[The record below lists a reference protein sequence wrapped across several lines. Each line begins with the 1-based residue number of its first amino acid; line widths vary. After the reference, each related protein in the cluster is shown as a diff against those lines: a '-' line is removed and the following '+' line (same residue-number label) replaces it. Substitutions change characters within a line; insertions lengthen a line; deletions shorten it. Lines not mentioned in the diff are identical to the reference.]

1 MLGDLEKARE
11 EIAKNRAEVIE
22 RLVQFS
28 MTDLLLFWGQEK
40 DLMERQAKIW
50 GPILAWAE
58 ERMQTKF
65 VSTQGLDVPQENQT
79 SGYRLKVFLESLS
92 DKELTAF
99 YAAALQMRSVLLAA
113 ALVRGKINAEEA
125 FQAAFL
131 DELWQAE
138 NWGSDEEAEKRR
150 QTIKSEIIEIER
162 FLQEP
167 DKK

>member
-58 ERMQTKF
+58 EKMKAKF
-65 VSTQGLDVPQENQT
+65 ATTQSLDVPQENQA
-79 SGYRLKVFLESLS
+79 SGYRLKVFLENLS

-162 FLQEP
+162 FLHEP

>member
-58 ERMQTKF
+58 EKMKAKF
-65 VSTQGLDVPQENQT
+65 ATTQSLDVPQENQA
-79 SGYRLKVFLESLS
+79 SGYRLKVFLENLS

-150 QTIKSEIIEIER
+150 QTIKSEIEEIER

>member
-40 DLMERQAKIW
+40 DLMERQTKIW

-58 ERMQTKF
+58 EKMKAKF
-65 VSTQGLDVPQENQT
+65 VTTQGLDVPQENQT

-99 YAAALQMRSVLLAA
+99 YAAALQMRSVLLATQGRCHQPIDI
-113 ALVRGKINAEEA
+113 LNLFPFMCYFIGYVFYFSN
-125 FQAAFL
+125 
-131 DELWQAE
+131 
-138 NWGSDEEAEKRR
+138 
-150 QTIKSEIIEIER
+150 
-162 FLQEP
+162 
-167 DKK
+167 

>member
-40 DLMERQAKIW
+40 DLMERQTKIW

-58 ERMQTKF
+58 EKMKAKF
-65 VSTQGLDVPQENQT
+65 ATTQSLDVPQENQA
-79 SGYRLKVFLESLS
+79 SGYRLKVFLENLS

-113 ALVRGKINAEEA
+113 ALVGGKINAEEA

>member
-58 ERMQTKF
+58 EKMKAKF
-65 VSTQGLDVPQENQT
+65 AITQSLDVPQENQA

>member
-40 DLMERQAKIW
+40 DLMERQTKIW

-58 ERMQTKF
+58 EKMKAKF
-65 VSTQGLDVPQENQT
+65 VTTQGLDVPQENQT

-138 NWGSDEEAEKRR
+138 IWGSDEEAEKRR
-150 QTIKSEIIEIER
+150 QTIKSEIEEIER
-162 FLQEP
+162 FLHEP

>member
-11 EIAKNRAEVIE
+11 EIAKNRAEVID

-40 DLMERQAKIW
+40 DLMERQTKIW

-58 ERMQTKF
+58 ERMQAKF
-65 VSTQGLDVPQENQT
+65 VTTQGLDVPQENQT

-138 NWGSDEEAEKRR
+138 NWGSDDEAEKRR

-162 FLQEP
+162 FLHEP

>member
-58 ERMQTKF
+58 EKMKAKF
-65 VSTQGLDVPQENQT
+65 VTTQGLDVPQENQT

>member
-11 EIAKNRAEVIE
+11 EIAKNRVEVIE

-40 DLMERQAKIW
+40 DLIERQTKIW

-58 ERMQTKF
+58 EKMKAKF
-65 VSTQGLDVPQENQT
+65 VTTQGLDVPQENQT
-79 SGYRLKVFLESLS
+79 SGYRLKVFLENLS

-125 FQAAFL
+125 FHAAFL

-138 NWGSDEEAEKRR
+138 IWGSDEEAEKRR
-150 QTIKSEIIEIER
+150 QTIKSEIEEIER
-162 FLQEP
+162 FLHEP

>member
-1 MLGDLEKARE
+1 MLGDLEKARA
-11 EIAKNRAEVIE
+11 EIAKNRSEVIE

-28 MTDLLLFWGQEK
+28 LTDLLLFWGQEK
-40 DLMERQAKIW
+40 DLMSRQTKIW
-50 GPILAWAE
+50 GPILVWAE
-58 ERMQTKF
+58 EKMQAKF
-65 VSTQGLDVPQENQT
+65 VTTQGLDVPQENQT
-79 SGYRLKVFLESLS
+79 SGYRLKLFLESLS

-113 ALVRGKINAEEA
+113 ALVKGKINAEEA

-162 FLQEP
+162 FLHEP

>member
-28 MTDLLLFWGQEK
+28 ITDLLLFWGQEK

-58 ERMQTKF
+58 EKMKAKF
-65 VSTQGLDVPQENQT
+65 AITQSLDVPQENQA

>member
-40 DLMERQAKIW
+40 DLMERQTKIW

-58 ERMQTKF
+58 EKMKAKF
-65 VSTQGLDVPQENQT
+65 ATTQSLDVPQENQA
-79 SGYRLKVFLESLS
+79 SGYRLKVFLENLS

-113 ALVRGKINAEEA
+113 ALVRGRINAEEA

-150 QTIKSEIIEIER
+150 QTIKSELIEIER
-162 FLQEP
+162 FLHEP

>member
-11 EIAKNRAEVIE
+11 EIAKNRAEVID

-40 DLMERQAKIW
+40 DLTERQTKIW

-58 ERMQTKF
+58 EKMKAKF
-65 VSTQGLDVPQENQT
+65 VTTQGLDVPQENQT

-150 QTIKSEIIEIER
+150 QTIKSEIEEIER

>member
-1 MLGDLEKARE
+1 MLGDLDKAKE

-58 ERMQTKF
+58 EKMKAKF
-65 VSTQGLDVPQENQT
+65 ATTQSLDVPQENQA
-79 SGYRLKVFLESLS
+79 SGYRLKVFLENLS

-113 ALVRGKINAEEA
+113 ALVRGKINAQEA

-150 QTIKSEIIEIER
+150 QTIKSEIEEIER
-162 FLQEP
+162 FLHEP

>member
-58 ERMQTKF
+58 EKMKAKF
-65 VSTQGLDVPQENQT
+65 ATTQSLDVPQENQA
-79 SGYRLKVFLESLS
+79 SGYRLKVFLENLS

-113 ALVRGKINAEEA
+113 ALVRGRINAEEA

-150 QTIKSEIIEIER
+150 QTIKSEIEEIER